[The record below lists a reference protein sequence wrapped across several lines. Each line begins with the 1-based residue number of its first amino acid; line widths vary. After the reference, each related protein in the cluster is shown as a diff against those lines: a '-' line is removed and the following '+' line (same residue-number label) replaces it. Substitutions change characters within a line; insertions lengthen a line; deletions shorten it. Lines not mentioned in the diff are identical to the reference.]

1 MTKRIDKTP
10 IFKWIW
16 DVCPAKNGDK
26 LVLLCLACFSE
37 EDGSLW
43 AAPEMLETKTG
54 MTRRNIYRCIDRL
67 IASGWLVMTEERRV
81 EHGRLLC
88 RRFKIPF
95 TFDNLSKDSSDNL
108 SNLPSSS
115 DNLSVSLDN
124 LSSSLDK
131 LYTDKEHKEDKEQKP
146 SADAPAPAT
155 PSPSLPSSSP
165 VRPPRKKVPKQDV
178 EISDLSL
185 PHGDEFRNWWVR
197 FMDYRKQPIKGR
209 RSPLTKLAAELILED
224 LAQISESDAMK
235 ALRDA
240 ITSSWIKPYTDR
252 YERKAPASKVVP
264 FKARASDDS
273 YERDI
278 ERRVGGLKA

>member
-1 MTKRIDKTP
+1 MKQKVDKTP

-43 AAPEMLETKTG
+43 AAPEMLESKTG

-67 IASGWLVMTEERRV
+67 IANGWLEMTEERRV

-95 TFDNLSKDSSDNL
+95 SSDNL

-131 LYTDKEHKEDKEQKP
+131 LYTDKEHKEDNELKT
-146 SADAPAPAT
+146 SAAAPAPAA
-155 PSPSLPSSSP
+155 PQPSLPSSSP
-165 VRPPRKKVPKQDV
+165 VRPPRKRTAPKQDV
-178 EISDLSL
+178 DISDLSL
-185 PHGDEFRNWWVR
+185 PHGAEFRNWWVR

-252 YERKAPASKVVP
+252 FERKAPASKVVP
-264 FKARASDDS
+264 FKAKASDDS
-273 YERDI
+273 YEREI
-278 ERRVGGLKA
+278 LRRVGGLKA

>member
-1 MTKRIDKTP
+1 MKQKVDKTP

-43 AAPEMLETKTG
+43 AAPEMLESKTG

-67 IASGWLVMTEERRV
+67 IANGWLEMTEERRV

-95 TFDNLSKDSSDNL
+95 SSDNL

-131 LYTDKEHKEDKEQKP
+131 LYTDKEHKEDNKLKT
-146 SADAPAPAT
+146 SATAPAPAA
-155 PSPSLPSSSP
+155 SQPSLPSSSP
-165 VRPPRKKVPKQDV
+165 VRPPQKRTAPKQDV
-178 EISDLSL
+178 DISDLSL
-185 PHGDEFRNWWVR
+185 PHGPEFRNWWVR

-252 YERKAPASKVVP
+252 FERKAPASKVVP
-264 FKARASDDS
+264 FKAKASDDS
-273 YERDI
+273 YEREI
-278 ERRVGGLKA
+278 LRRVGGLKA